1 MDENVCPNLQEEG
14 TTLKNSNVVPSTR
27 VSLNDILWFRRS
39 MLACQFAPQFRCM
52 GIHVLVLDPLTHAA
66 FTSPLP
72 PTFDII
78 TMLKFD
84 CPLNVN
90 LTPPFL
96 LQLTLYK

>member
-96 LQLTLYK
+96 LQLTL